1 MRPAPIGLGAGRA
14 AVFTEGLDGPADR
27 PGRADRATY
36 AAASPAASRKAARR

>member
-1 MRPAPIGLGAGRA
+1 MRPALTGLGAGRV

-27 PGRADRATY
+27 PGQADRATY